1 MKARIPQGMG
11 QAQNMNQIIRQA
23 QKMQDDMAAFQTEFE
38 EKEFR
43 SSVGGGAVEIT
54 MNGKRQVVSISIKPE
69 VVDPEDVE
77 MLQDLVASAVNEVLT
92 TIETES
98 TEGMQKITGGLNMPG
113 IF

>member
-11 QAQNMNQIIRQA
+11 QAQNMNQMIRQA

>member
-11 QAQNMNQIIRQA
+11 QAQNMNQMIRQA

-98 TEGMQKITGGLNMPG
+98 TEGVQKITGGLNMPG

>member
-11 QAQNMNQIIRQA
+11 QAQNMNQMIRQA

-69 VVDPEDVE
+69 VVGPEDVE